1 MLFPISFC
9 IPKSKI
15 VTTVPEK
22 EQEIAKVGIGW
33 HGASYTF
40 TEESEYY
47 KEYQKSWYGITKK
60 KGGWD
65 CMRHYEILA
74 QGCIPQFEDLSNCPQ
89 TIMTH
94 FPKDLVLNASKD
106 KETIQKLLE
115 YTRKYLTTEA
125 MASYVLEKIPTKNVR
140 RVLFI
145 SGETSLDY
153 QRCLL
158 LHGFKEL
165 FGPNCHD
172 IYCIDH
178 IYSSFTNKKG
188 LYGRGMTYAC
198 NLDKQ
203 KYRNESLDSTLIQD
217 IQGHWYDIVIYGS
230 MTRPPLL
237 HWDLVNR
244 VYKKEDIVM
253 ICGEDVP
260 AYHIDSIIQRSN
272 EGHPVFVRE
281 LDPKYLEEIKQ

>member
-1 MLFPISFC
+1 
-9 IPKSKI
+9 
-15 VTTVPEK
+15 VPEK
-22 EQEIAKVGIGW
+22 EQDIAKVGIGW

-47 KEYQKSWYGITKK
+47 KEYKKSWYGITKK

-94 FPKDLVLNASKD
+94 FPKDLVLSAKKD
-106 KETIQKLLE
+106 KGTIEKLLD
-115 YTRKYLTTEA
+115 YTRNYLTTEA
-125 MASYVLEKIPTKNVR
+125 MASYILEKIPTKNVR

-145 SGETSLDY
+145 SGDTSPDY

-165 FGPNCHD
+165 LGPNCHD

-178 IYSSFTNKKG
+178 LYSSFTNKVG

-198 NLDKQ
+198 NLDKL
-203 KYRNESLDSTLIQD
+203 KYRNEHLDTTLIQD
-217 IQGHWYDIVIYGS
+217 IKTHWYDIVIYGS

-237 HWDLVNR
+237 HWDLINKF
-244 VYKKEDIVM
+244 YKKEDIIM
-253 ICGEDVP
+253 ICGEDVTDT
-260 AYHIDSIIQRSN
+260 HINTIQLRSK

-281 LDPKYLEEIKQ
+281 LYPHHLESV